1 MDTFSSDSIPHV
13 EKTDSSDAA
22 VDPDTTTAEVE
33 TIPTGQS
40 NGQPASNEP
49 IVRTDAVAE
58 DEMLSSVADEPASK
72 TEPAV
77 KKPTKKRRRRKRKAD
92 AAEQRLLGRR
102 SLCKRSVEIAPNM
115 LKTVKLRVLARHLDS
130 KRGMD
135 EPKLTERLIHDAKK
149 IVAKAQILQHVKSVD
164 PNVHRRN
171 LEDIILNVILLQ
183 EETYSL
189 EERKL
194 EERVLE
200 YETQLVK
207 RAESTDLFDEKK
219 HDTKRAHNCDT
230 YRIVLDAA
238 WRNNDDISLDEAQL
252 LQVLRERLDI
262 SDEEHRLIS
271 AHLKRFPKAKC
282 ELHTRD
288 EIHDARKELQRQGF
302 LWSYRDDNSRNI
314 DVIPLDVA
322 EILRS
327 KDVSL
332 MELQNVNYRRL
343 LQHDCITLSN
353 LRDILASRK
362 LDRNGNKA
370 ELIERIAESDIPPRA
385 VLSDLDRS
393 KLSDMC
399 RLVGLKSSGAKNE
412 LCDRLIEFYDDLTF
426 EERET
431 QDEREEW
438 YNNYELLAT
447 RSYSD
452 LRAKKLISKDL
463 DVEHQF
469 ERATDFLFEELLNL
483 DIDTTRKVTKAD
495 GRIPLKNRQVIL
507 WDCKSVESAVNLQD
521 HLDGQ
526 FDEYLRK
533 EREKGFEPLAMLVI
547 GPGFTLQSVKLAHQ
561 YKARTNWDIA
571 LVTADA
577 LKYVAEHWAATDTE
591 QPFPIGLFNRTELID
606 IDRAEFLISLA

>member
-1 MDTFSSDSIPHV
+1 MRSSD
-13 EKTDSSDAA
+13 EGEAA
-22 VDPDTTTAEVE
+22 P
-33 TIPTGQS
+33 S
-40 NGQPASNEP
+40 
-49 IVRTDAVAE
+49 
-58 DEMLSSVADEPASK
+58 
-72 TEPAV
+72 TEHAV
-77 KKPTKKRRRRKRKAD
+77 KKVPKKRRRRKRNTD
-92 AAEQRLLGRR
+92 AEEQRLLGRR
-102 SLCKRSVEIAPNM
+102 SLCKPAAEIAQSM
-115 LKTVKLRVLARHLDS
+115 LKTVKLRVLAKHLDS

-135 EPKLTERLIHDAKK
+135 DAKLTERLIHDAKM
-149 IVAKAQILQHVKSVD
+149 IVGREQILQRVKTVD
-164 PNVHRRN
+164 PSVHRRN
-171 LEDIILNVILLQ
+171 LEDIIINVILLQ

-200 YETQLVK
+200 YEKQLIK
-207 RAESTDLFDEKK
+207 KAKSIDLFDTKK
-219 HDTKRAHNCDT
+219 HDPKRAHNYDT

-252 LQVLRERLDI
+252 LRVLRKRLDI
-262 SDEEHRLIS
+262 SFEEHRLMS
-271 AHLKRFPKAKC
+271 AHLKRFPKANC

-288 EIHDARKELQRQGF
+288 EIHDARKELQREGF
-302 LWSYRDDNSRNI
+302 LWSYRDDNSGNI
-314 DVIPLDVA
+314 DIIPLEVA

-327 KDVSL
+327 KDVL
-332 MELQNVNYRRL
+332 LVELQKTNYRRL
-343 LQHDCITLSN
+343 LQHDYITMTN
-353 LRDILASRK
+353 LREILIARK
-362 LDRNGNKA
+362 MDRYGNKA
-370 ELIERIAESDIPPRA
+370 ELIDRIAESDIPPSA

-393 KLSDMC
+393 KLTDMC

-412 LCDRLIEFYDDLTF
+412 LCNRLIEFYDDLTF

-438 YNNYELLAT
+438 YNNYELLAN

-469 ERATDFLFEELLNL
+469 EHATDFLFAELLNL
-483 DIDTTRKVTKAD
+483 KIDNSRKVTKSD
-495 GRIPLKNRQVIL
+495 GRILLNNRQVIL
-507 WDCKSVESAVNLQD
+507 WDCKSAESAVNLQN
-521 HLDGQ
+521 HLDSQ

-547 GPGFTLQSVKLAHQ
+547 GPAFTPNSVKLAYQ

-571 LVTADA
+571 LVNADA
-577 LKYVAEHWAATDTE
+577 LKHVAEHWVSTETE

-606 IDRAEFLISLA
+606 MDRAEFLISLA